1 MEGENGPKDLPAKE
15 PSPEKSLTSKEE
27 MKNLD
32 EITVKSLFRTCI
44 ESINPELPHSSV
56 VIKGIKNSDISYSV
70 KLKNIKLNFGFAL
83 DMILGVGNVLDGKK
97 SRLIF
102 LVLDVLRTF
111 FSNIT
116 EKLEEK
122 DAYLIYMIHK
132 IDFRKK
138 GVSKD
143 DLKEY
148 IKQDSKA
155 KEYFQKETDLEKSLE
170 RLENIQSI
178 RLEDGL
184 YHIVEIILN

>member
-1 MEGENGPKDLPAKE
+1 MDNNELYVNEVIGAYLD
-15 PSPEKSLTSKEE
+15 TKEE

-102 LVLDVLRTF
+102 FGIGCTSYF
-111 FSNIT
+111 FLQYNR
-116 EKLEEK
+116 
-122 DAYLIYMIHK
+122 K
-132 IDFRKK
+132 IGRKRC
-138 GVSKD
+138 
-143 DLKEY
+143 LFNLY
-148 IKQDSKA
+148 DS
-155 KEYFQKETDLEKSLE
+155 
-170 RLENIQSI
+170 
-178 RLEDGL
+178 
-184 YHIVEIILN
+184 

>member
-1 MEGENGPKDLPAKE
+1 MDNNELYVNEVIGAYLD
-15 PSPEKSLTSKEE
+15 TKEE

-83 DMILGVGNVLDGKK
+83 DMILG
-97 SRLIF
+97 
-102 LVLDVLRTF
+102 VLDVLRTF

>member
-1 MEGENGPKDLPAKE
+1 MDNNELYVNEVIGAYLD
-15 PSPEKSLTSKEE
+15 TKEE

-32 EITVKSLFRTCI
+32 EITVKRLFRTCI

>member
-1 MEGENGPKDLPAKE
+1 
-15 PSPEKSLTSKEE
+15 
-27 MKNLD
+27 
-32 EITVKSLFRTCI
+32 
-44 ESINPELPHSSV
+44 
-56 VIKGIKNSDISYSV
+56 
-70 KLKNIKLNFGFAL
+70 
-83 DMILGVGNVLDGKK
+83 MILGVGNVLDGKK

>member
-1 MEGENGPKDLPAKE
+1 MDNNELYVNEVIGAYLD
-15 PSPEKSLTSKEE
+15 TKEE

-70 KLKNIKLNFGFAL
+70 KLKNIKLNFGFAP